1 MQSPPINPTFAP
13 GKLRPKR
20 RFGERKLL
28 AWLLIGPLNPLS
40 WILIFV
46 IEDWLTPFGV
56 VGFFTIW
63 PCSLG
68 AAILMLRLRETETTH
83 FKLQEFTSGWT
94 VLTIPL
100 YAFVV
105 GVWFFLVWLPYEDAD
120 QGFDFAQQL
129 GYLGGYTLIGLPFA
143 WLIGGIPA
151 MCAGI
156 WAYLTA
162 RTVLFEPTSRPAAR
176 P

>member
-1 MQSPPINPTFAP
+1 MRS
-13 GKLRPKR
+13 
-20 RFGERKLL
+20 
-28 AWLLIGPLNPLS
+28 
-40 WILIFV
+40 
-46 IEDWLTPFGV
+46 
-56 VGFFTIW
+56 
-63 PCSLG
+63 SLV
-68 AAILMLRLRETETTH
+68 
-83 FKLQEFTSGWT
+83 SGS
-94 VLTIPL
+94 
-100 YAFVV
+100 
-105 GVWFFLVWLPYEDAD
+105 FLFWLPYEDAD